1 MFMGSD
7 KTQQMVFVSE
17 VLPSLFHDT
26 PEQFIRLL
34 ARDGAKLLRFYW
46 DEAGKR
52 LEESKRIS
60 SFGLNYDLRKP
71 GKNIGVVLV
80 TLPKPQV
87 ESEAYFIALIYRPD
101 RVTPIL
107 RISDV
112 TKVVAL
118 EHVPNPEG
126 GTNTLLVEWTRK
138 LTREEISK
146 GPPPLLKEFYK
157 AICDLIAGK

>member
-1 MFMGSD
+1 MGSD

-34 ARDGAKLLRFYW
+34 ARDGTKFLRFYW

-80 TLPKPQV
+80 TLPKPQA
-87 ESEAYFIALIYRPD
+87 ESEAYFVALIYRPY

-107 RISDV
+107 RISDI

-118 EHVPNPEG
+118 EYVLNPEG
-126 GTNTLLVEWTRK
+126 ETDRLLVEWTRK

-146 GPPPLLKEFYK
+146 GPEPVLNEFYTT
-157 AICDLIAGK
+157 ICDLIAGE

>member
-1 MFMGSD
+1 MVSE

-34 ARDGAKLLRFYW
+34 ARDGAKFLRFYW

-60 SFGLNYDLRKP
+60 SFSLNYDLRKP

-87 ESEAYFIALIYRPD
+87 ESEAYFIALIYRPN

-107 RISDV
+107 RISDI

-118 EHVPNPEG
+118 EYVFDKKGEAD
-126 GTNTLLVEWTRK
+126 TLLVEWTRE
-138 LTREEISK
+138 LTREVISK
-146 GPPPLLKEFYK
+146 GPAALLRIFK

>member
-1 MFMGSD
+1 MESD

-17 VLPSLFHDT
+17 ALPSLFHDT

-34 ARDGAKLLRFYW
+34 ARDGTKLLSFYW
-46 DEAGKR
+46 EEAGKR

-87 ESEAYFIALIYRPD
+87 ESEAYFIALISRPD

-107 RISDV
+107 RIADI

-118 EHVPNPEG
+118 EYVFDKKGEAD
-126 GTNTLLVEWTRK
+126 TLLVEWTRK
-138 LTREEISK
+138 LIREEISK
-146 GPPPLLKEFYK
+146 GPAPLLKEFYK
-157 AICDLIAGK
+157 ATCDLIAGK

>member
-1 MFMGSD
+1 MESD
-7 KTQQMVFVSE
+7 KTQQMVFGSE

-34 ARDGAKLLRFYW
+34 ARDGNKFLRFYW

-52 LEESKRIS
+52 LKESKRIS

-71 GKNIGVVLV
+71 GKNIGVILV

-107 RISDV
+107 RISDI
-112 TKVVAL
+112 TNVVAL
-118 EHVPNPEG
+118 EYVLDPKGE
-126 GTNTLLVEWTRK
+126 TNTLLVEWTRK
-138 LTREEISK
+138 LTREKISE
-146 GPPPLLKEFYK
+146 GPPPLLKEFYQ

>member
-1 MFMGSD
+1 MLLVSD

-34 ARDGAKLLRFYW
+34 ARDGNKFLRFYW
-46 DEAGKR
+46 DQAGKQF
-52 LEESKRIS
+52 EESKRVS

-71 GKNIGVVLV
+71 GKNVGVVLI

-87 ESEAYFIALIYRPD
+87 VSEAYFVALIYRPY

-107 RISDV
+107 RISDI
-112 TKVVAL
+112 TTVVAL
-118 EHVPNPEG
+118 EYFLDKQGEPD
-126 GTNTLLVEWTRK
+126 TLLVEWTRK
-138 LTREEISK
+138 LMREEISK
-146 GPPPLLKEFYK
+146 GPAPLLNEFYK
-157 AICDLIAGK
+157 AICDLITGK

>member
-34 ARDGAKLLRFYW
+34 ARDGTKLLRFYW

-87 ESEAYFIALIYRPD
+87 ESEAYFIALIYRPN

-107 RISDV
+107 RIADI

-126 GTNTLLVEWTRK
+126 EPGTLLVEWTRK

-146 GPPPLLKEFYK
+146 GPAPLLKEFYK

>member
-1 MFMGSD
+1 MFMESE

-34 ARDGAKLLRFYW
+34 ARDGTKLLRFYW

-60 SFGLNYDLRKP
+60 SFSLNYDLRKP
-71 GKNIGVVLV
+71 GKNIGVVLI
-80 TLPKPQV
+80 TLPKPQG
-87 ESEAYFIALIYRPD
+87 ESEAYFIALIYRPN

-107 RISDV
+107 RISDI

-118 EHVPNPEG
+118 EYVFDKKDEPD
-126 GTNTLLVEWTRK
+126 TLLVEWTRK
-138 LTREEISK
+138 LMREEIRK
-146 GPPPLLKEFYK
+146 GPEPVLNEFYRT
-157 AICDLIAGK
+157 ICDLIAEE